1 MYFQLY
7 ITTFYIYSFDAEQN
21 RIAPVLRYFQ
31 SLTFTL
37 DASIY
42 DREASF
48 CCTVFRG
55 MKLQNIGKIYGT
67 YIYIITI

>member
-7 ITTFYIYSFDAEQN
+7 ITTFYLYNFDAEQN
-21 RIAPVLRYFQ
+21 RIASVLRYFQ

-37 DASIY
+37 HVSIC
-42 DREASF
+42 DGEASF
-48 CCTVFRG
+48 CCMFFDG

-67 YIYIITI
+67 YISITTI